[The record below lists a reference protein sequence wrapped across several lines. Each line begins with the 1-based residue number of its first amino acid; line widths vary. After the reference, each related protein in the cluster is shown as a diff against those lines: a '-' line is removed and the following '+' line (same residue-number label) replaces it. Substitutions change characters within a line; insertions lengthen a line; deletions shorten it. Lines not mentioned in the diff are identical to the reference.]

1 MKEYNPIVPIFYAT
15 RFSEALMEATKDR
28 KIDIEIFNKSSS
40 HQFRKPQSSRGANMK
55 GKTHYED
62 RKYYAVIVLKCGHEY
77 YSGPF
82 NSRSAAYRRSV
93 SETAKHRFASSNGM
107 IYNTR
112 SMP

>member
-1 MKEYNPIVPIFYAT
+1 
-15 RFSEALMEATKDR
+15 
-28 KIDIEIFNKSSS
+28 
-40 HQFRKPQSSRGANMK
+40 MK

-62 RKYYAVIVLKCGHEY
+62 RKYYAVIVLPNGHEY

-93 SETAKHRFASSNGM
+93 SETAKHQWASSIGM

-112 SMP
+112 GM